1 MDQEVTYDKLLD
13 YLRNLEKVA
22 IAFSG
27 GVDSSFLL
35 KAATDALRPENILAL
50 TINSPYIPDWE
61 IEEARMTTGNLG
73 VQHIIVNSPIPEQI
87 RNNPKDRCYLCKTF
101 IFNMLAETASQ
112 HGFTR
117 LIEGTNFDDTRLHRP
132 GMKALDELGII
143 SPLKETG
150 FSKRQIRSLSKAAK
164 LDTWDKPAY
173 ACLLTRIPYDTKIE
187 DETLRRIEKSE
198 LYLFELGLRSIRVRV
213 HGDLARIE
221 TDRSRFE
228 EIFNNKLFDRIST
241 QLKRYGFTH
250 VTLDLEG
257 IRTGSFDP
265 LKPPSLMH
273 RQTNDQRQKSMI
285 ILHTLNEPMG
295 VRRPGTCC
303 GCGKPATRNHTLSS

>member
-1 MDQEVTYDKLLD
+1 MEQQPTYDILLD
-13 YLRNLEKVA
+13 YLRKLEKVA

-35 KAATDALRPENILAL
+35 KAATDALKPENILVL

-61 IEEARMTTGNLG
+61 IDEARQTTGVLG
-73 VQHIIVNSPIPEQI
+73 VQHIVVDTHIPEQI
-87 RNNPKDRCYLCKTF
+87 RNNPKDRCYLCKSF
-101 IFNMLAETASQ
+101 IFNILKETASQ
-112 HGFTR
+112 HGFHS
-117 LIEGTNFDDTRLHRP
+117 LIEGTNDDDTRLHRP

-150 FSKRQIRSLSKAAK
+150 FSKRQIRSLSKAVK

-187 DETLRRIEKSE
+187 DATLRRIEKSE
-198 LYLFELGLRSIRVRV
+198 MFLFELGLRSIRVRA

-228 EIFNNKLFDRIST
+228 EIFKNKLSDRIST

-250 VTLDLEG
+250 VTLDMDG
-257 IRTGSFDP
+257 IRTGSFD
-265 LKPPSLMH
+265 
-273 RQTNDQRQKSMI
+273 
-285 ILHTLNEPMG
+285 TL
-295 VRRPGTCC
+295 TD
-303 GCGKPATRNHTLSS
+303 